1 MEENKKDIYA
11 NALSLNSTG
20 FEFSIDFSKD
30 VLMLNGLGEHIKTSK
45 SVVSVRMSPQ
55 FAKLL
60 LNSLMIQIED
70 YEQNFGPIPNITQ
83 PPARK

>member
-1 MEENKKDIYA
+1 
-11 NALSLNSTG
+11 
-20 FEFSIDFSKD
+20 
-30 VLMLNGLGEHIKTSK
+30 MLNGLGEHIKTSK

-55 FAKLL
+55 LAKLL

-83 PPARK
+83 PPVRK